1 MLKVIGIHPDPDGQ
15 LTLECTVPEW
25 RNFQPV
31 VLNAPAGYARALAA
45 CQGFD
50 MNETLTRFVRSK
62 APAGSDLPI
71 LMTPAHCGEDLLSAV
86 ERLRPQIEKSLLV
99 VGGVLLRGFSVPAV
113 EIFQQFASSF
123 GHPLL
128 KYEFASTPRS
138 AISTSTGAGV
148 YTSTEYPAHQ
158 SIPLHNEQA
167 YTREWP
173 MKIWFHCV
181 TASPEGG
188 ETPIADSRAVYRR
201 MPEYIRKRFE
211 PGILYVRNFGQMDVP
226 WQKVFNTERRTDVQ
240 AFCERVGISWE
251 WKDDDGLRTRQLCQ
265 AIETHPVT
273 GEPVW
278 FNQAHLFHISARE
291 AEEREVLEEI
301 YGIENIPRNTFFAN
315 GATIGDEILAEVR
328 SVLEAETV
336 VFSWREGDV
345 LMLDNMLVAHARS
358 PFKGSRKVIVAMAEP
373 HGSLVSFLSKTEAFL

>member
-1 MLKVIGIHPDPDGQ
+1 
-15 LTLECTVPEW
+15 
-25 RNFQPV
+25 
-31 VLNAPAGYARALAA
+31 
-45 CQGFD
+45 
-50 MNETLTRFVRSK
+50 MNETLTRFARSK
-62 APAGSDLPI
+62 APAGSDLPV
-71 LMTPAHCGEDLLSAV
+71 LMTPAHAGEDLLSAV
-86 ERLRPQIEKSLLV
+86 QRLRPQIEQSLLAT
-99 VGGVLLRGFSVPAV
+99 GGVLLRGFSVPAV
-113 EIFQQFASSF
+113 ETFQQFASSF

-138 AISTSTGAGV
+138 AVSASTGAGV

-201 MPEYIRKRFE
+201 MPGHIRKRFE
-211 PGILYVRNFGQMDVP
+211 PGILYVRNFGEMDVP
-226 WQKVFNTERRTDVQ
+226 WQKVFNTESRAEVQ
-240 AFCERVGISWE
+240 AFCERSGISWE
-251 WKDDDGLRTRQLCQ
+251 WKDDDGLRTKQLCQ
-265 AIETHPVT
+265 AVETHPVT
-273 GEPVW
+273 GEQVW

-301 YGIENIPRNTFFAN
+301 YGIENVPRNTFFAD
-315 GATIGDEILAEVR
+315 GSTISDEIFDEVR
-328 SVLEAETV
+328 AVLDAETV
-336 VFSWREGDV
+336 AFPWEEGDV

-358 PFKGSRKVIVAMAEP
+358 PFKGPRKVIVAMAEP
-373 HGSLVSFLSKTEAFL
+373 HGNLGRF

>member
-1 MLKVIGIHPDPDGQ
+1 
-15 LTLECTVPEW
+15 
-25 RNFQPV
+25 
-31 VLNAPAGYARALAA
+31 
-45 CQGFD
+45 

-62 APAGSDLPI
+62 APAGSDLPV
-71 LMTPAHCGEDLLSAV
+71 LMTPAHAGEDLLSAV
-86 ERLRPQIEKSLLV
+86 QRLRPQIEESLLLA
-99 VGGVLLRGFSVPAV
+99 GGVLLRGFSVPAV
-113 EIFQQFASSF
+113 ETFQQFASSF

-138 AISTSTGAGV
+138 AVSASTGAGV

-201 MPEYIRKRFE
+201 MPGHIRKRFE
-211 PGILYVRNFGQMDVP
+211 PGILYVRNFGEMDVP
-226 WQKVFNTERRTDVQ
+226 WQKVFNTESRAEVQ
-240 AFCERVGISWE
+240 AFCERSGIAWE

-265 AIETHPVT
+265 AVETHPAT
-273 GEPVW
+273 GEQVW

-301 YGIENIPRNTFFAN
+301 YGIENVPRNTFFAD
-315 GATIGDEILAEVR
+315 GSTISDEIFAEVR
-328 SVLEAETV
+328 AVLDAETV
-336 VFSWREGDV
+336 AFPWEEGDV

-358 PFKGSRKVIVAMAEP
+358 PFKGPRKVIVAMAEP
-373 HGSLVSFLSKTEAFL
+373 HGNLGRF

>member
-1 MLKVIGIHPDPDGQ
+1 
-15 LTLECTVPEW
+15 
-25 RNFQPV
+25 
-31 VLNAPAGYARALAA
+31 
-45 CQGFD
+45 

-62 APAGSDLPI
+62 APAGSDLPV
-71 LMTPAHCGEDLLSAV
+71 LMTPAHAGEDLLSAV
-86 ERLRPQIEKSLLV
+86 QRLRPQIEESLLLA
-99 VGGVLLRGFSVPAV
+99 GGVLLRGFSVPAV
-113 EIFQQFASSF
+113 ETFQQFASSF

-138 AISTSTGAGV
+138 AVSASTGAGV

-201 MPEYIRKRFE
+201 MPGHIRKRFE
-211 PGILYVRNFGQMDVP
+211 AGILYVRNFGEMDVP
-226 WQKVFNTERRTDVQ
+226 WQKVFNTESRAEVQ
-240 AFCERVGISWE
+240 AFCERSGIAWE

-265 AIETHPVT
+265 AVETHPVT
-273 GEPVW
+273 GEQVW

-301 YGIENIPRNTFFAN
+301 YGIENVPRNTFFAD
-315 GATIGDEILAEVR
+315 GSTISDEIFAEVR
-328 SVLEAETV
+328 AVLDAETV
-336 VFSWREGDV
+336 AFPWEEGDV

-358 PFKGSRKVIVAMAEP
+358 PFKGPRKVIVAMAEP
-373 HGSLVSFLSKTEAFL
+373 HGNLGRF